1 MPGIDPTAHLSCC
14 PFAERRGTRRV
25 LLVCIAFLSL
35 GCLLSTMSSA
45 VERRRDDRSGQ
56 LPLNQRV
63 LIVYN
68 VTNSDSVSVA
78 NYYASQRNIP
88 TANLCAI
95 TPPSTTVLTW
105 TQYVSSVKTPVQK
118 CLTSI
123 GPGNILYI
131 VLTYQ
136 TPYVVKGV
144 GGALYYALDQYVG
157 DIWDQYANEDFYP
170 YPSQFQPYYE
180 DAQSEG
186 NVYQNFVSFADYR
199 AQNGALL
206 IYSVWRLDG
215 ASAALAEGLVDKAI
229 AAESSG
235 LLGQACLD
243 REHGPISG
251 LYDSDYDEGEWDLH
265 QAATFARQVG
275 FTVLEDSHPQEFGTP
290 PAPDCPNAAMYSGWY
305 SLNHYN
311 DAFTW
316 NTGAVGF
323 HLDSGSAVN
332 PRGGTNWSANA
343 IIKGITVTS
352 GSVAEPYLQGLARPG
367 GTFRDLYQGANVG
380 DAFLR
385 NTRWLKWMILY
396 LGDPLY
402 LPFPNGL
409 SPLNPPPPQYSLGL
423 SPRYIVNGAT
433 STGTVTLANPA
444 PAGGTLVKLT
454 SSNSALIQ
462 VPASVTVLQG
472 QRSAMF
478 TATAAASPLVTLD
491 TPAKISAAD
500 VGQNSLTVSPWL
512 GGFFITPG
520 WILSKGQAT
529 GLVVL
534 NAKAPVGGTEVS
546 LKANSMAVTV
556 PAKVTVPQGGSQTK
570 FTINSSSVSSI
581 TSVTITASLNGVN
594 ATTPLTLKPALQNLT
609 LFPATVPGGA
619 KDTATITLGLVAPS
633 NWPVDLSSSNT
644 TVASVPRLVT
654 VPTGSQ
660 TLQVPL
666 TTLPQCANAGVTIT
680 ATSGLSTKSA
690 SLTVTPPPVAYLS
703 FNSTVKGGNNL
714 MATVSV
720 SYPACSAGLPV
731 ILTSSNPSVASV
743 PADIIVSGGH
753 ISATFTIMTAE
764 VTTSTVVTISATSDN
779 VTKTKTLTV
788 TR

>member
-1 MPGIDPTAHLSCC
+1 MSGIDPTADLGCR
-14 PFAERRGTRRV
+14 PFGQRQGAGRV
-25 LLVCIAFLSL
+25 LLIRTAFLFL
-35 GCLLSTMSSA
+35 GCLLSAGSTA
-45 VERRRDDRSGQ
+45 AERLRGDNSGQ

-68 VTNSDSVSVA
+68 TANSDSVSVA
-78 NYYASQRNIP
+78 NYYATRRNIP
-88 TANLCAI
+88 PANLCPI
-95 TPPSTTVLTW
+95 TPPSTTLLTW
-105 TQYVSSVKTPVQK
+105 TQYVSSVKTPVQD
-118 CLTSI
+118 CLTSV

-131 VLTYQ
+131 VLIYQ
-136 TPYVVKGV
+136 TPYMVKAASGT
-144 GGALYYALDQYVG
+144 GYYALDQYVG

-170 YPSQFQPYYE
+170 YPSRLQPYYE

-229 AAESSG
+229 TAESSG

-251 LYDSDYDEGEWDLH
+251 VNDSDYGEGEWDLH
-265 QAATFARQVG
+265 QAAAFARLVG
-275 FTVLEDSHPQEFGTP
+275 FTVIEDGHPQEFGTP

-316 NTGAVGF
+316 NTGAIGF
-323 HLDSGSAVN
+323 HLDSASAVN

-409 SPLNPPPPQYSLGL
+409 PPLNPPPPQYSLGL

-433 STGTVTLANPA
+433 STGIVTLATPA
-444 PAGGTLVKLT
+444 PAGGTLVNLT
-454 SSNSALIQ
+454 SSNTALIQ

-472 QRSAMF
+472 QRSATF
-478 TATAAASPLVTLD
+478 TATAAASPLVTAD
-491 TPAKISAAD
+491 TPARITAAD

-512 GGFFITPG
+512 GGLFVTPG
-520 WILSKGQAT
+520 WILSKAQAT

-534 NAKAPVGGTEVS
+534 NADTPVGGTVVS
-546 LKANSMAVTV
+546 LKTDNMAVNV
-556 PAKVTVPQGGSQTK
+556 PSKVSVPQGQSQIN
-570 FTINSSSVSSI
+570 FTIKSSSVSSI
-581 TSVTITASLNGVN
+581 TTVTITASLNG
-594 ATTPLTLKPALQNLT
+594 ARAKTTLTLKPALQNLT
-609 LFPATVPGGA
+609 LFPTTVPGRA
-619 KDTATITLGLVAPS
+619 KETASITLGLVAPS
-633 NWPVDLSSSNT
+633 NWPVGMSSSNT
-644 TVASVPRLVT
+644 AVASVPSLVT
-654 VPTGSQ
+654 VPAGSQ
-660 TLQVPL
+660 GLVVPV
-666 TTLPQCANAGVTIT
+666 TTVPQCTSAAVTIT

-690 SLTVTPPPVAYLS
+690 SLTVTPPPVANLS
-703 FNSTVKGGNNL
+703 FSSTVKGGNNL
-714 MATVSV
+714 MAAVSV
-720 SYPACSAGLPV
+720 SYAACSAGLPV
-731 ILTSSNPSVASV
+731 TLMSSNPSVASV
-743 PADIIVSGGH
+743 PANITVSGGQ
-753 ISATFTIMTAE
+753 ISGTFTIMTAK
-764 VTTSTVVTISATSDN
+764 VITSTVVTISATSDN

-788 TR
+788 TP